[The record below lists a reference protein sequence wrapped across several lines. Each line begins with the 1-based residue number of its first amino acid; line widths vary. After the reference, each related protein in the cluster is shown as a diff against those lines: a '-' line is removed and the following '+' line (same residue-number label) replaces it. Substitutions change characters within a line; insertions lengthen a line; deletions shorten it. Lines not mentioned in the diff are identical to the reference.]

1 MNPQFVR
8 RAWWVVLGVLVGALV
23 GGSVAYASI
32 PDSSGIIHGCYQKN
46 IGNLRV
52 VDPSTDACRPSEVG
66 LDWNQTG
73 PTGAA
78 GPTGPKGGTGATGR
92 TGPTGSGGPTGA
104 TGPTGPAGIVGLR
117 MVLGLPT
124 IVAAHTNSESTV
136 SCPAGDIAVTGDV
149 FVNPSVATEDLTIVT
164 IDSFNNGFFNG
175 TLTDKTPTD
184 KWTVDVRNE
193 GAAGQSYQAEATCAP
208 ASSLAS
214 ASQKASVEAPASRN

>member
-1 MNPQFVR
+1 MKTQFVR
-8 RAWWVVLGVLVGALV
+8 RARWVVLGIFVGALV

-32 PDSSGIIHGCYQKN
+32 PDSSGVIHGCYQK
-46 IGNLRV
+46 ISGNLRV
-52 VDPSTDACRPSEVG
+52 VDPATDSCRSSEVG
-66 LDWNQTG
+66 LDWNQAGPTGATGPAGPKGATGATG
-73 PTGAA
+73 PTGVA
-78 GPTGPKGGTGATGR
+78 
-92 TGPTGSGGPTGA
+92 GPTGA
-104 TGPTGPAGIVGLR
+104 TGPTGPAGIVGLQ

-149 FVNPSVATEDLTIVT
+149 FVNPAVATEELTIVT

-208 ASSLAS
+208 ASSLAT
-214 ASQKASVEAPASRN
+214 ASQKAPEAVPANRE